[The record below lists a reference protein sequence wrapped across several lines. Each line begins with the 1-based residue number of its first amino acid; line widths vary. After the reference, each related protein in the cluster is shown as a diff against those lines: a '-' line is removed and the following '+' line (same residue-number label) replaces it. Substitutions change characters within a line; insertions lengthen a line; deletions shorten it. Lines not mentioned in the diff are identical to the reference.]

1 MWTITRAWRIIP
13 AAHPPCS
20 QGPDDDDDQEDC
32 SNISKDLTCGPL
44 VLSWTG
50 GRGVCPSWAGTRP
63 SNLSN
68 IALIMRTIAI
78 GEDDI
83 IGFGK
88 RKHLRWWLCGVG
100 GMVFTLRQ
108 HAWLV
113 SCCCRFQSTSSP
125 QESPFVNNILRSSWK
140 PRSFELILIIRH
152 RV

>member
-1 MWTITRAWRIIP
+1 MSTITRAWRIIP

-68 IALIMRTIAI
+68 IALIMKTIAI
-78 GEDDI
+78 GEDD
-83 IGFGK
+83 
-88 RKHLRWWLCGVG
+88 
-100 GMVFTLRQ
+100 
-108 HAWLV
+108 
-113 SCCCRFQSTSSP
+113 
-125 QESPFVNNILRSSWK
+125 N
-140 PRSFELILIIRH
+140 
-152 RV
+152 RVW